1 MAQGTLQELSRGR
14 RSQALL
20 LLLRDPEGR
29 ADALL
34 SGSQGVSRVEALPD
48 EAGRAK
54 RRVLLSEDQEP
65 GAAAERLVR
74 ALVLA
79 GLDVAS
85 VTAEAASLEQVFAEL
100 TLSDSEPT

>member
-1 MAQGTLQELSRGR
+1 
-14 RSQALL
+14 LL
-20 LLLRDPEGR
+20 EG
-29 ADALL
+29 
-34 SGSQGVSRVEALPD
+34 SPGVSHVEALPD

-54 RRVLLSEDQEP
+54 RRVSLSEDQEP
-65 GAAAERLVR
+65 AAAAERLVR

-100 TLSDSEPT
+100 TLGEDEPA